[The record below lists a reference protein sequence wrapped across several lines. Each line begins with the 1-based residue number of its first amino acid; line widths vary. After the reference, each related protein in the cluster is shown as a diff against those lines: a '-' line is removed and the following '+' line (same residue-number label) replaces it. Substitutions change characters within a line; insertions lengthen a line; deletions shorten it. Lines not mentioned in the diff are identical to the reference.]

1 MFIYI
6 LFALLFNYRPS
17 AAPLEVAPSQEVW
30 VAINF
35 GYPTLDCFGR
45 GRICRLEP
53 IPDSTAARPAWSEG
67 LAVLRSESSGG
78 LSLSLWPPSF
88 SKLVYSEQFP
98 NDSFLLDT
106 LYLLPDT
113 LLTLL
118 GPENQILN
126 LLPGNYPIHCVNDA
140 RHRVLFPVIKTVYD
154 E

>member
-6 LFALLFNYRPS
+6 LFAFLWSYWPT
-17 AAPLEVAPSQEVW
+17 AEPLAITPTHEVW

-53 IPDSTAARPAWSEG
+53 IPDSAAARPAWSEG

-88 SKLVYSEQFP
+88 SKLVYTEQFP

-106 LYLLPDT
+106 LYHLPET
-113 LLTLL
+113 LLTLI
-118 GPENQILN
+118 GSENQVRT
-126 LLPGNYPIHCVNDA
+126 LLPGNYPIRCESDA
-140 RHRVLFPVIKTVYD
+140 RHRVEFSVIKTAND